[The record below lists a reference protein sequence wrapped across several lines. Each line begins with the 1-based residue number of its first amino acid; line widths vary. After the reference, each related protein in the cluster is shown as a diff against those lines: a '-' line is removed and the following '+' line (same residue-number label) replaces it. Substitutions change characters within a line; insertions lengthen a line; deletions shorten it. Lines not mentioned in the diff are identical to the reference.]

1 MATNKQLI
9 LITAPFNCGFC
20 ETAKKEL
27 PQICE
32 KYGFELIE
40 LEDDP
45 KDALGADSY
54 PTIMLRVN
62 EEMAHSVIGYD
73 KKSLMESIKKY

>member
-1 MATNKQLI
+1 MSKQLI
-9 LITAPFNCGFC
+9 LIKAPFDCGFC

-27 PQICE
+27 PAITE
-32 KYGFELIE
+32 KHGFELIE

-54 PTIMLRVN
+54 PTIMLRINNKMVDN
-62 EEMAHSVIGYD
+62 VIGYD
-73 KKSLMESIKKY
+73 KKTLMESIKKY

>member
-1 MATNKQLI
+1 MKQLI
-9 LITAPFNCGFC
+9 LITAPFKCGFC
-20 ETAKKEL
+20 EDAKKDL
-27 PQICE
+27 PKLCE

-62 EEMAHSVIGYD
+62 EKMVKSIMGYN
-73 KKSLMESIKKY
+73 KKTLLNEIKKY